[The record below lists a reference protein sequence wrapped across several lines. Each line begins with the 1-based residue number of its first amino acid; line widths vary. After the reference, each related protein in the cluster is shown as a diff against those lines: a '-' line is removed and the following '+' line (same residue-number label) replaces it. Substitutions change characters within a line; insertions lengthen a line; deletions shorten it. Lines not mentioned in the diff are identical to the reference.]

1 MVKRVIGHVN
11 NAHCIKELSKEE
23 RVERKIR
30 RVLLKPLGV
39 VELGVEVNYK
49 NLSQKQVQCVVNL
62 FVHFQIILLN
72 YRENNSYLIKLFFLR
87 KF

>member
-11 NAHCIKELSKEE
+11 NAHCIKEE

-30 RVLLKPLGV
+30 RFLLKPLGV

-49 NLSQKQVQCVVNL
+49 NLSQEQVQ
-62 FVHFQIILLN
+62 
-72 YRENNSYLIKLFFLR
+72 
-87 KF
+87 